1 VDLAWDYDG
10 KTQHTTVVRQMQGC
24 PRDYRKHTGD
34 RIRARRPHA
43 RTRIQ
48 ERALGGV
55 GLGESGRAAWLTK
68 YACAGEEGVAVEKG
82 SVLFDNGG
90 GC

>member
-1 VDLAWDYDG
+1 MRQDPGAQTPRQD
-10 KTQHTTVVRQMQGC
+10 THT
-24 PRDYRKHTGD
+24 RKS
-34 RIRARRPHA
+34 
-43 RTRIQ
+43 
-48 ERALGGV
+48 LGGV

-68 YACAGEEGVAVEKG
+68 YTCAGEEGVAVEKG